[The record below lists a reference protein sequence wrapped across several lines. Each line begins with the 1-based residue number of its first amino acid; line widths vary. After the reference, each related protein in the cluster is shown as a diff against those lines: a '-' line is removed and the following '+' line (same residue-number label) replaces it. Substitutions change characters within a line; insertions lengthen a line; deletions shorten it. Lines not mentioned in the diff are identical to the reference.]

1 MEDMDY
7 LISEIV
13 YDKKIQEEL
22 EKENNEDA
30 KRIAND
36 SEKIKEIM
44 KDLNELIEDGGE
56 QIVYAKLITDDT
68 EETLE
73 EANIQLHK
81 ARESQKKSV
90 ILKGTLISAGIGACI
105 GGPIGGILG
114 SSVHLTIMGA
124 ILGGVSIAGFTGTLT
139 NFILKNK

>member
-73 EANIQLHK
+73 EANIQLRK